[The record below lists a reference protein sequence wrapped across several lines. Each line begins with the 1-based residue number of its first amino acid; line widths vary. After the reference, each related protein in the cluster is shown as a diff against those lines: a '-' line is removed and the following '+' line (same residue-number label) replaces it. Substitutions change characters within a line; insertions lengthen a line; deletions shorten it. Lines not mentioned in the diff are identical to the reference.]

1 MITFKH
7 KGDFRK
13 IEAFFKKVG
22 ETDYVEGFEKIGEFG
37 VEALEKATPKD
48 TGTTSKSWY
57 YKIEKK
63 KNGFVLT
70 WLNSNVVDGVNVAA
84 IIQYGHAT
92 SNGYYVEGV
101 DYINPAL
108 KPIIDTLVNKS
119 WKEVTRDAKH

>member
-7 KGDFRK
+7 KGDFK
-13 IEAFFKKVG
+13 NIEAFFKKVG
-22 ETDYVEGFEKIGEFG
+22 EADYIEGFEKIGEFG
-37 VEALEKATPKD
+37 VEALKKATPKD
-48 TGTTSKSWY
+48 TGKTAESWS

-63 KNGFVLT
+63 KNGIVLS
-70 WLNSNVVDGVNVAA
+70 WLNSNVNDGINVAA

-92 SNGYYVEGV
+92 ASGYYIEGI

-108 KPIIDTLVNKS
+108 KPIVDSLVDKS